1 MKSLLVLH
9 KKNRESASILR
20 GKFSRGEIN
29 ENNYRTLQ
37 NRISKE
43 AMNIETEMYTYI
55 EEKEIIINQFKRIAG
70 MISVIYAMGL
80 IAFIYEWAIK

>member
-20 GKFSRGEIN
+20 GKFSSGKIN